1 MVCES
6 TGTGGIPGTIVCA
19 SANDGPLADG
29 EPGGIVIAS
38 PNGGG
43 VFTTEEADGP
53 SAGVKPG
60 RMVGAS
66 PNGSGVF
73 TAEGG
78 GGVWTPAA
86 VVLARLVLH
95 RGQLFAEAGNS
106 LPQRLQ
112 TIDNHAFTG
121 GAGSVR

>member
-38 PNGGG
+38 PNGG
-43 VFTTEEADGP
+43 
-53 SAGVKPG
+53 
-60 RMVGAS
+60 
-66 PNGSGVF
+66 GVF

-121 GAGSVR
+121 GAGSAR